1 MFDDFSDDI
10 ELVEQLQGGGLDAF
24 DNLFR
29 KYSGKLYSFAFKYLR
44 NKDES
49 SELVQTVFLK
59 LWENHKNLRKESS
72 LRSFLFTVAYNEIC
86 SLFRR
91 RICLRK
97 YFDHIRLNNTDF
109 SSETEDDI
117 DCNSLRERLDK
128 IIRVC

>member
-59 LWENHKNLRKESS
+59 L
-72 LRSFLFTVAYNEIC
+72 
-86 SLFRR
+86 
-91 RICLRK
+91 
-97 YFDHIRLNNTDF
+97 
-109 SSETEDDI
+109 
-117 DCNSLRERLDK
+117 
-128 IIRVC
+128 